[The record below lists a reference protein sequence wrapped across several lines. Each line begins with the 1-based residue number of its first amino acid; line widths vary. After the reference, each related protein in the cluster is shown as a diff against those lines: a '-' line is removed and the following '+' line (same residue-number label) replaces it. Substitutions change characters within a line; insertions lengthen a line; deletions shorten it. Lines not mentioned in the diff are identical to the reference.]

1 MLVYRCSKEIQH
13 YRVRTNKEEINMSK
27 TTTKEVTKKEVK
39 RVDYKA
45 VAENLEKAF
54 KANKSVE
61 VIADTR
67 LDEPASIY
75 PEYSYVHFF
84 KPGTKKNMFGCYMQ
98 GKNKTRFAISNK
110 LVGFVD
116 PGLKAFPNIKTVKG
130 EKKTTFYIVECA
142 NADVVGVG
150 QKILDAY
157 MQMISA
163 KQAEKPAKAEKEKK
177 SAASKTKATKTTAK
191 KAVNK

>member
-1 MLVYRCSKEIQH
+1 
-13 YRVRTNKEEINMSK
+13 MSK
-27 TTTKEVTKKEVK
+27 TTTKEVVKKEVK
-39 RVDYKA
+39 KVDYKA
-45 VAENLEKAF
+45 VAESLEKSF
-54 KANKSVE
+54 KTDKRVD

-67 LDEPASIY
+67 LEEPASIY

-142 NADVVGVG
+142 NDDVVGVG
-150 QKILDAY
+150 QKILEGY
-157 MQMISA
+157 MSMVSA
-163 KQAEKPAKAEKEKK
+163 KQAEKPVKAEKKETKK
-177 SAASKTKATKTTAK
+177 PAASKTKATKTTK
-191 KAVNK
+191 KEVVNK